1 MLRASLTIFLVLL
14 VMPGAAQVW
23 GDTSLPVLG
32 ARAAALGGAFTAVAD
47 DATAFHWNPAGLAQG
62 PFLRLGFSASGGFED
77 RDELVNALRAGRADA
92 PGSLSSDRA
101 IGFSGSL
108 TLFGFS
114 IYQFRYTAE
123 TLSAGRLGS
132 QALETLEIGASFVQS
147 LPVDDL
153 TVGVNLRYVR
163 GNAFAGAR
171 AAQEIPA
178 PERNVSDLVRAA
190 TATNGHT
197 EAEPAFD
204 LGILYQPR
212 EFIRFGFAARNLN
225 RPTFHSDHGESLYL
239 DRQARVGVAFF
250 APGPLVVSA
259 DVDLSARQ
267 TELPGGGWREVSVG
281 AEKTWSALPRLSLR
295 GGLRAEFGAGGL
307 ERPALS
313 AGIGVRLAD
322 FELSVA
328 GSAAGARER
337 VGFWAGLT
345 YRP

>member
-1 MLRASLTIFLVLL
+1 MLRALLAILL
-14 VMPGAAQVW
+14 VIVSAAQVW

-47 DATAFHWNPAGLAQG
+47 DATAFQWNPAGLAQG
-62 PFLRLGFSASGGFED
+62 SFLRLGFSASGGFED
-77 RDELVNALRAGRADA
+77 RDELVNALRGDRADA

-101 IGFSGSL
+101 LGFSSSF
-108 TLFGFS
+108 TLFGLS

-123 TLSAGRLGS
+123 TLSDGLLRS

-147 LPVDDL
+147 LPLDDL

-163 GNAFAGAR
+163 GTAFQGVRDA
-171 AAQEIPA
+171 EDIP
-178 PERNVSDLVRAA
+178 PSERNVSDLVRATT
-190 TATNGHT
+190 TATDGHT
-197 EAEPAFD
+197 EAEPAID
-204 LGILYQPR
+204 LGILYQPG

-225 RPTFHSDHGESLYL
+225 RPTFHSDKGESLHL
-239 DRQARVGVAFF
+239 DRHARVGVAFF
-250 APGPLVVSA
+250 APGALVVSA

-267 TELPGGGWREVSVG
+267 TELRGGGWREVSLG
-281 AEKTWSALPRLSLR
+281 AEKTWSSLPRLSLR
-295 GGLRAEFGAGGL
+295 GGVRAEFGAGGL

-328 GSAAGARER
+328 GSAASARER
-337 VGFWAGLT
+337 AGFWAGLT